1 MAEFKNPMAAEG
13 EDPSVAEG
21 EPPPASFE
29 ELPGPVTFRGWL
41 EKRKPGFEG
50 KKSKKGKGWDKRYC
64 LLSGRM
70 LLYYK
75 PGVKKWNSPTGIAV
89 LSDGAT
95 ITMAESPDTLRVGYA
110 VQEEEWT
117 FALRAPSAAAA
128 EAWLSAFAAQDVPL
142 GPPEIRLPA
151 QLPEPPAKSRTH
163 YLHT

>member
-1 MAEFKNPMAAEG
+1 MPSSMAEFKNPMAAEG

-29 ELPGPVTFRGWL
+29 EMPGPVTFRGWL

-50 KKSKKGKGWDKRYC
+50 KKTKKGKGWDKRYC

-95 ITMAESPDTLRVGYA
+95 ITMAE
-110 VQEEEWT
+110 
-117 FALRAPSAAAA
+117 
-128 EAWLSAFAAQDVPL
+128 
-142 GPPEIRLPA
+142 
-151 QLPEPPAKSRTH
+151 
-163 YLHT
+163 